1 MLVVGLKRVSFLETR
16 ISFAREVLS
25 YGEASFKM
33 GMHTGG
39 GFDGF
44 FGADAGGEFHMREL
58 I

>member
-1 MLVVGLKRVSFLETR
+1 MLVVGLKRGLFLFR

-39 GFDGF
+39 RFDGF
-44 FGADAGGEFHMREL
+44 FGADAWGEFHMREL